1 MRIAIINMVPYGST
15 GKIMLQIARV
25 ARERGHEVRTYSTEP
40 YSMKRRPK
48 PFVAPDHFQWGSFRE
63 NMFHYYL
70 GSTFGRNGCYSK
82 SGTKQLI
89 QELERFAPDVL
100 HLHNLHSFCI
110 HFPTLFRYIKKNNI
124 RTVWTLHDCWTF
136 TGQCPH
142 FDMFG
147 CDKWKTGCHHCKQPM
162 TYPKSRVDNS
172 KRMYER
178 KKKWFTG
185 VQDMTLVTPSQW
197 LADLTRES
205 FLKEYPV
212 NVIHNGIDLSVF
224 QPTQSSFREK
234 YGCEDKYILLG
245 VAFGW
250 GQRKGLDVFV
260 ELSRRLDKHYQI
272 VLVGTDEETDR
283 RLPENIISIHQTQN
297 QEELAQIYSAAD
309 LFVNPTREEVF
320 GLVNT
325 EALACGTPVLT
336 FHTGGS
342 PEILDE
348 SCGAVVEKNDV
359 DGLEREIIRIC
370 GDRPYS
376 CEDCLTRA
384 KQFDMNSRFGECVKL
399 YEEILGQ

>member
-25 ARERGHEVRTYSTEP
+25 ARESGHEARTYSTEP

-48 PFVAPDHFQWGSFRE
+48 PFVAPGHLQWGSFRE

-89 QELERFAPDVL
+89 RELERCSPDVL

-147 CDKWKTGCHHCKQPM
+147 CEKWKTGCHHCKQPM
-162 TYPKSRVDNS
+162 TYPKSRIDNTR
-172 KRMYER
+172 RMYEL

-185 VQDMTLVTPSQW
+185 VQDMTLVAPSEW

-212 NVIHNGIDLSVF
+212 KVIHNGIDLAVF
-224 QPTQSSFREK
+224 RPTQSDFRKK
-234 YGCEDKYILLG
+234 YGCEDKHILLG

-250 GQRKGLDVFV
+250 GARKGLDVFI
-260 ELSRRLDKHYQI
+260 ELSKRLDDHYQI
-272 VLVGTDEETDR
+272 VLVGTDDETDR
-283 RLPENIISIHQTQN
+283 QLPENIISIHQTQN

-309 LFVNPTREEVF
+309 LFVNATQEDTYPT
-320 GLVNT
+320 VNM

-336 FHTGGS
+336 FRTGGS
-342 PEILDE
+342 PEIPDE

-359 DGLEREIIRIC
+359 DGLEREIIRIYKE
-370 GDRPYS
+370 RPYS
-376 CEDCLTRA
+376 CEACLTRA
-384 KQFDMNSRFGECVKL
+384 KQFDMNSRFGEYIEL
-399 YEEILGQ
+399 YEEIPEQ